1 MAGLGLQ
8 SHVHHWQ
15 SVPLRARLGL
25 RAENARIVAI
35 EALRIAVGAH
45 PRARRRP
52 APLGP
57 PQGGVVMVDEKR

>member
-15 SVPLRARLGL
+15 SVRLRARLGL

-35 EALRIAVGAH
+35 EVLRGSRLGHILGRAGA
-45 PRARRRP
+45 PRSAARRCRD
-52 APLGP
+52 G
-57 PQGGVVMVDEKR
+57 